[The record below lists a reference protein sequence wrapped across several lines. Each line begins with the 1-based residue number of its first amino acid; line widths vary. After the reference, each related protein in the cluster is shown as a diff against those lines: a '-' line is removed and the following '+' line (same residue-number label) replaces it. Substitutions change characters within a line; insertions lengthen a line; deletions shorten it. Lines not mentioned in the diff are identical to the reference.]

1 MGYDIIFITGD
12 THFDHPLCAT
22 AILKRLLEKY
32 GYSVGIIEK
41 PKNKDE
47 IKKLG
52 KPELFF
58 AVSSGGMD
66 SMVRNYTPLKKKREL
81 DYVPDRAVIVYSN
94 WIKQHFKNT
103 KIVLGG
109 IESSL
114 RRFVHYDYWDN
125 KLRRPV
131 IFDSRADIIAYG
143 NAEKQILMIAE
154 KIKNNETLYGIPGT
168 CVIQKTKPKGFI
180 ELPSMVEIL
189 KSKEKFCDMHNQLS
203 NKKNL
208 AQKIDNRFIV
218 QFKSPVYTS
227 ADLDEYYELPFT
239 RQAPP
244 EMEGFIFSVVTHRGC
259 IGDCNFCS
267 IRLTQ
272 GDKIISRSIDSI
284 LREIKR
290 ITKMPHFKGNIDN
303 LAGPSAEMYG
313 MDCHL
318 CDKACIDCQNL
329 DTSNKQYLKLLKKT
343 RDTKGVKNVFIRTGI
358 RHDLC
363 SSKLLKEIAENH
375 VSGKLRIA
383 PEHVNKNVLKLMNK
397 DRGNYKEFLN
407 EFRRHNKKDKLSFYF
422 MTAHPGSGIKEAK
435 ELSKELKRLK
445 CSEDVQV
452 FTPAPL
458 TTSTCMYYTGMEP
471 KTKRKV
477 YVPYTYREKKIQKRV
492 LFE

>member
-1 MGYDIIFITGD
+1 MSYDIIFITGD
-12 THFDHPLCAT
+12 KHFDHPFCAT
-22 AILKRLLEKY
+22 AILKRLLEKH
-32 GYSVGIIEK
+32 GYSVGVIEK
-41 PKNKDE
+41 PKTSHE

-58 AVSSGGMD
+58 AVSSGGID

-94 WIKQHFKNT
+94 WIKQNYKDA

-109 IESSL
+109 TESSL

-125 KLRRPV
+125 KLRKPV
-131 IFDSRADIIAYG
+131 IFDARADIIAYG
-143 NAEKQILMIAE
+143 NAEKQILIIAD
-154 KIKNNETLYGIPGT
+154 KIKKNEPLHYIPGT
-168 CVIQKTKPKGFI
+168 CIIQKTKPKEFV
-180 ELPSMVEIL
+180 ELPSFNELIE
-189 KSKEKFCDMHNQLS
+189 SKEKFCDMHNIIS

-208 AQKIDNRFIV
+208 AQKIDNRFIL
-218 QFKSPVYTS
+218 QFKSPIYTTK
-227 ADLDEYYELPFT
+227 DLDEYNEMPYS
-239 RQAPP
+239 RKAPA
-244 EMEGFIFSVVTHRGC
+244 EMEGFTFSIVTHRGC

-272 GDKIISRSIDSI
+272 GNKIISRSEESI

-318 CDKACIDCQNL
+318 CNKACIDCSKL
-329 DTSNKQYLKLLKKT
+329 DKSNKAYIKLLKKA
-343 RDTKGVKNVFIRTGI
+343 RNTKGVKNVFIRTGI

-363 SSKLLKEIAENH
+363 SRELLKEIASHH
-375 VSGKLRIA
+375 VSGQLRIA
-383 PEHVNKNVLKLMNK
+383 PEHVNRYILNLMNK
-397 DRGNYKEFLN
+397 DRGNYKEFLR
-407 EFRRHNKKDKLSFYF
+407 EFRKYNRKDKLSFYF
-422 MTAHPGSGIKEAK
+422 MTAHPGSGFKEAK
-435 ELSKELKRLK
+435 ELARELKKLE

-452 FTPAPL
+452 FTPTPL

-471 KTKRKV
+471 KTKKKIH
-477 YVPYTYREKKIQKRV
+477 VPYTYREKKLQKRV